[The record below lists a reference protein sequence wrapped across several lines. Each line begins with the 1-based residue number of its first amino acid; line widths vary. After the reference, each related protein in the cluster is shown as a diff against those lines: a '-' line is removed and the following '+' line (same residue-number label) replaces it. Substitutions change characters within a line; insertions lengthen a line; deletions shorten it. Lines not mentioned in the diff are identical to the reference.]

1 MKKAELERDIS
12 KFSCHYT
19 LLLISLHISSI
30 DILRFVIAISREVY
44 DQHEI
49 QIHSFLPV
57 IQVSEDR
64 FQNSFSWYCLI
75 KGCYFPRNSGFGQRQ
90 FFSMHNTEFAL
101 WSFGQILWF
110 WKTRRL
116 GTTKHV
122 LLAKICSFVQLQ
134 YCLML

>member
-64 FQNSFSWYCLI
+64 FQNSSSWYSLI
-75 KGCYFPRNSGFGQRQ
+75 KGCYFPRNSAFGRCQ
-90 FFSMHNTEFAL
+90 FFSMHNTEFA
-101 WSFGQILWF
+101 F
-110 WKTRRL
+110 WNFLRNTL
-116 GTTKHV
+116 VLENQEAGTTKHV
-122 LLAKICSFVQLQ
+122 LLAKNCSFVKLQ
-134 YCLML
+134 YCLIL